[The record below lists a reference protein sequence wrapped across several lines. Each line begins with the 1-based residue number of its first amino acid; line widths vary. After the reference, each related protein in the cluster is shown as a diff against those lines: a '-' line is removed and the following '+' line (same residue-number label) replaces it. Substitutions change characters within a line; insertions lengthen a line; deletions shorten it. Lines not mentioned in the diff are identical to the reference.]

1 MMSTFNE
8 VICENLILWRIRVN
22 KEIKFIQLE
31 GLNPMDIWMKRTR
44 VHTQYFTR
52 LLQPLVFFL
61 SLSHSPL
68 SSLSHPLSPL
78 LTLLALLSFPK
89 CFYRSIFTE
98 VFSQSSLY
106 SSFSRNVTSPKQS
119 HRNQITE
126 IWMSIFIRKKFAG
139 CWSWTRV
146 SSVHKRVCYPF
157 GYVESTKYEAKNVLF
172 VQKR

>member
-1 MMSTFNE
+1 
-8 VICENLILWRIRVN
+8 
-22 KEIKFIQLE
+22 
-31 GLNPMDIWMKRTR
+31 MDIWMKRTR

-89 CFYRSIFTE
+89 WFYRSIFTE

-106 SSFSRNVTSPKQS
+106 SSFSRNATSPIPS

-126 IWMSIFIRKKFAG
+126 IWMSIFIRKKFAA

-146 SSVHKRVCYPF
+146 SSIHKRVCCPF
-157 GYVESTKYEAKNVLF
+157 GYGESTKYEGKNVLF
-172 VQKR
+172 VQKREKERERERKREKQRER

>member
-1 MMSTFNE
+1 
-8 VICENLILWRIRVN
+8 
-22 KEIKFIQLE
+22 
-31 GLNPMDIWMKRTR
+31 MKRTR

-68 SSLSHPLSPL
+68 SSLSHCLSPL

-119 HRNQITE
+119 HRNQITKQWPLAPNLRDSH
-126 IWMSIFIRKKFAG
+126 I
-139 CWSWTRV
+139 TRANV
-146 SSVHKRVCYPF
+146 SRRVTFFSKTCQSACRRVWRVRATRLSASAHDKIGDFKHK
-157 GYVESTKYEAKNVLF
+157 
-172 VQKR
+172 